1 MINIHSFTDWIV
13 NTIVKKVSKLYT
25 KLIKHIRSFLVAN
38 IQHGFLVELFKKNP
52 YLVNLCFLFVL
63 FEFWAWSTK
72 LNPYFSHMLK
82 IHPIWRDWIFQ
93 CIWII
98 EDRWELT
105 KLYKSTFQMTT
116 IPKAWNHTRMS
127 LLTLFIANI
136 SWGNKSTN

>member
-1 MINIHSFTDWIV
+1 MINIHSFTDWTVNIV
-13 NTIVKKVSKLYT
+13 VKEALKLYT

-82 IHPIWRDWIFQ
+82 ILPIWKDWVFQ
-93 CIWII
+93 RIWII
-98 EDRWELT
+98 EDRRELT
-105 KLYKSTFQMTT
+105 KLYRIN
-116 IPKAWNHTRMS
+116 IPND
-127 LLTLFIANI
+127 
-136 SWGNKSTN
+136 TNTKGLESHSYVIIDIVHCKYFLRK